1 MFRKIVTIFTL
12 ILLNGCATSGSA
24 LLGPIFT
31 GAKTGSVYQASISYS
46 SGKIMNQLIPSETI
60 FKNNV
65 NFKSKNTLDS
75 DVINVSHNPIIISSY
90 KVDLVSFSNVIEP
103 ELWFNNI

>member
-65 NFKSKNTLDS
+65 NFKSKNTVDS

-103 ELWFNNI
+103 EPLP